1 MADLLRLAG
10 TWIVMGGVLGFWYVV
25 IHKGGTLSE
34 PTPIPFDELER
45 QYPHGGVGVA
55 GPGMLAEIR
64 SLPMLHRIIVRI
76 MLANVCVAMVLASFT
91 VPYILSRWGYGYI
104 FQ

>member
-10 TWIVMGGVLGFWYVV
+10 TWIVMGGVLAFWYVV

-34 PTPIPFDELER
+34 STPIPFDDLEQ

-64 SLPMLHRIIVRI
+64 SLPALHRFIVRI
-76 MLANVCVAMVLASFT
+76 MLANICVAMVLASFT
-91 VPYILSRWGYGYI
+91 VPYILTRWGYGYI
-104 FQ
+104 FK